1 MIIAI
6 LTHAYSSIHYLH
18 NRYKQ
23 SSRRMTNKSEKP
35 LYGDIITRLPCYKAS
50 EGKAMVFILERQ
62 LPGNYTTVNSE
73 IDSKN

>member
-1 MIIAI
+1 MPT
-6 LTHAYSSIHYLH
+6 LQSITYITGI
-18 NRYKQ
+18 NKVTE
-23 SSRRMTNKSEKP
+23 RMTNKSEKP

-73 IDSKN
+73 INSKN